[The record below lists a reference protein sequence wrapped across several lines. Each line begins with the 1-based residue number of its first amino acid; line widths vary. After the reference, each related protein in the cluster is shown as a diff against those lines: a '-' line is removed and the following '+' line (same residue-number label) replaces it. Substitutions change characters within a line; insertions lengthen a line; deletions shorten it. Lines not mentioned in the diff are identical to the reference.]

1 MHSQRKDLF
10 KLDESFHGFNV
21 ILHCIGEIDINHVD
35 HLHKSPVWDNKLQ
48 YLMDVFSKNKSFFSI
63 MCRWKVLPF
72 VTCAIDQLNGKWCL
86 PATELI
92 GKWLTHRWIF
102 YGCIT
107 NRDRLSPWVPNQRPS
122 IIMWTKDIK
131 ACLQYFHFLCR
142 KSGYHVKPLKVQET
156 KNLGGYNNASI
167 F

>member
-1 MHSQRKDLF
+1 MNHSMISMSYCIALEK
-10 KLDESFHGFNV
+10 S
-21 ILHCIGEIDINHVD
+21 ILTMLITCINHQCGITSSNTWWRYF
-35 HLHKSPVWDNKLQ
+35 KK
-48 YLMDVFSKNKSFFSI
+48 KSFFSK

-72 VTCAIDQLNGKWCL
+72 VTCAIDQLNGKCCL

-156 KNLGGYNNASI
+156 KKWEVTIMPQYFRI
-167 F
+167 